1 MTDFHSIMNDVQPS
15 PIDDRDH
22 IVFVSAQTQFA
33 HVDLLPDVE
42 EVENQ
47 YQTGSCT
54 ANAAASALE
63 IAYKRANQSKDFSRL
78 YNYWYSRKIGN
89 IIGDKGAYPR
99 DVCKSLNKH
108 GICLESTWEFD
119 IVNNLGVE
127 PSNDAQNEAKDY
139 PVYEYARLDSGDIV
153 QQIKNAVAAGIPVMT
168 SIKVSA
174 GFNTLGGDWKQ
185 HDWDPT
191 VNFTGAHQVLI
202 IGYND
207 DVQKFLAMNSWG
219 NRWSDGGFFGIP
231 YSRIG
236 NNYADATTS
245 AYEYWILTKL
255 NVPYIAA
262 DGKESDPNNIVE
274 RETEREKK
282 KKKTVE
288 TGFILGF
295 ILITIV
301 MFLLLR

>member
-99 DVCKSLNKH
+99 DVCKALNKH

-191 VNFTGAHQVLI
+191 VNFTGAQ
-202 IGYND
+202 
-207 DVQKFLAMNSWG
+207 
-219 NRWSDGGFFGIP
+219 
-231 YSRIG
+231 
-236 NNYADATTS
+236 
-245 AYEYWILTKL
+245 
-255 NVPYIAA
+255 
-262 DGKESDPNNIVE
+262 
-274 RETEREKK
+274 
-282 KKKTVE
+282 
-288 TGFILGF
+288 
-295 ILITIV
+295 
-301 MFLLLR
+301 